1 MAFSSL
7 AQKPITKKNVLVEVD
22 LTTIQQ
28 FWANYT
34 EHTFFLDFDQVYDD
48 IGSAFLSG
56 VDTLATARVGSVLED
71 GIAMVEVNTSG
82 SAVTTEKSFHWDQAG
97 RQLFIHCSNGD
108 EPALHDLRIGEP
120 SGFSKQP
127 VVFNGVPYHSR
138 LLSVPKI
145 SKARDPNYFS
155 VIAFRGGAVIID
167 NHDGEFDTWAEDNN
181 DVYGNPVRILLGFDD
196 DPYSEYR
203 KMFSGYIERVDI
215 GPDSMVLDIQDG
227 RKQLSRVIPE
237 NTYVTDDR
245 GLAFT
250 PATYPNL
257 SLLNQGR
264 PIPYAYG
271 TIKKAEAVCLNEE
284 VQGGAT
290 YTFKLADTSYH
301 SIKSIDTVYVAT
313 AGGLESTVVPA
324 STDLREAEFVLQ
336 ASAYAPGNLVTC
348 DFKGFDN
355 SADKDSS
362 GTLIE
367 NALDVIA
374 DLLEEFYKVT
384 FNSSFYDTSEWPTA
398 SAPNIGYL
406 IDSPV
411 EVTEAIGRIASSVP
425 GNFIIKDDGTYM
437 FRIYDGTASAVQ
449 SIKATELF
457 EPPRVRYDS
466 DRLVNSVRVG
476 YGQAHHASRQAGH
489 VGVQVRSAGYRWLTI
504 RNFEAASFA
513 KYKTYR
519 ERNYETLL
527 IDGTAASV
535 FGSAQ
540 LTYFAD
546 IHGEFDADVAMQ
558 LAEREVMD
566 LINVDVDR
574 ANSTMLG
581 TKKIEI
587 VGLTKDLDRA
597 RIVARC
603 RIT

>member
-1 MAFSSL
+1 MSFAALS
-7 AQKPITKKNVLVEVD
+7 QKPITKKNVLVEVD

-28 FWANYT
+28 FWTNYT
-34 EHTFFLDFDQVYDD
+34 EHTYFLDFDQVYDD
-48 IGSAFLSG
+48 IGSALLSG

-71 GIAMVEVNTSG
+71 GVSMVEVDTSG
-82 SAVTTEKSFHWDQAG
+82 SAVTTEKAFHWDQAA

-120 SGFSKQP
+120 AGFAKQP

-155 VIAFRGGAVIID
+155 VIAFRGGSVIID
-167 NHDGEFDTWAEDNN
+167 NHDGGFDTWAEDNN

-203 KMFSGYIERVDI
+203 KMFSGYIERVGI
-215 GPDSMVLDIQDG
+215 GPETMVLDIQDS
-227 RKQLSRVIPE
+227 RKQLSRVVPE
-237 NTYVTDDR
+237 NTYVRDDR

-250 PATYPNL
+250 PDTYPTL

-264 PIPYAYG
+264 PIPLAYG
-271 TIKKAEAVCLNEE
+271 SIKRAEAVCLNED
-284 VQGGAT
+284 QAGSPT
-290 YTFKLADTSYH
+290 KYTFKLADTSYH
-301 SIKSIDTVYVAT
+301 SIKEITTVYVAT
-313 AGGLESTVVPA
+313 AGGLETQVVPP

-348 DFKGFDN
+348 DFLGFDD
-355 SADKDSS
+355 SASKDST

-367 NALDVIA
+367 NALDVIQ

-384 FNSSFYDTSEWPTA
+384 FNASFYDVTEWPTA
-398 SAPNIGYL
+398 SAPNVGYL

-411 EVTEAIGRIASSVP
+411 EVTDAIGRIASSVP

-437 FRIYDGTASAVQ
+437 FKIYDGTASAEQ
-449 SIKATELF
+449 TIKAAELF
-457 EPPRVRYDS
+457 ATPRVRYDS
-466 DRLVNSVRVG
+466 DRVVNAVRVG
-476 YGQAHHASRQAGH
+476 YGQFLHHS
-489 VGVQVRSAGYRWLTI
+489 VYRWVLNRTQ
-504 RNFEAASFA
+504 ESASYA

-527 IDGTAASV
+527 IDGTAAAEY
-535 FGSAQ
+535 GTAT
-540 LTYFAD
+540 LAYFAD
-546 IHGEFDADVAMQ
+546 IHGEFDVDVAMQ
-558 LAEREVMD
+558 LADREVMD
-566 LINVDVDR
+566 LISVDVDR
-574 ANSTMLG
+574 PSKTMLG
-581 TKKIEI
+581 TKKVEI

-597 RIVARC
+597 RIIARC